1 MQIAGAYISLGDLSL
16 ESITFSKKVDAKYI
30 PA

>member
-1 MQIAGAYISLGDLSL
+1 MQIAGSYISLGDLSL
-16 ESITFSKKVDAKYI
+16 ESITFSKEVDAKYI